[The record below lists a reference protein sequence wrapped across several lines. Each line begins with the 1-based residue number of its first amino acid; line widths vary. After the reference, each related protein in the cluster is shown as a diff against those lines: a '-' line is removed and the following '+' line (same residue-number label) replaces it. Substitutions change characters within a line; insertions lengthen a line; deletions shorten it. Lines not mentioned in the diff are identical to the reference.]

1 VNIRAATSDDF
12 EAIWPIFQAVVA
24 AGDTYG
30 YRPDTSKEEA
40 FRLWMESPRQTY
52 VVEVDGRI
60 LGTYYL
66 KTNQEGPG
74 AHVCNC
80 GYMVATAARG
90 QGLATLMCE
99 HSQREAIRL
108 GYRAM
113 QFNLVA
119 SSNVGAVAL
128 WEKLGFAQVGRL
140 PQAFNHPKRGYVD
153 ALVMYKWLTG

>member
-1 VNIRAATSDDF
+1 MNIRAATSDDF